1 MEAGD
6 ELVQLEHAWMR
17 AVQQRDLAFL
27 DRLLGEEFTLTTG
40 RPGNETRS
48 RREYLEI
55 TRDSYRI
62 ESFTF
67 DEVEVLRHGD
77 AALVRARYRQRGSL
91 AGEDRTQSF
100 LMTDVFFRRAGR
112 WQAVTRHVSPL

>member
-1 MEAGD
+1 METGD
-6 ELVQLEHAWMR
+6 ELVHLEHAWIR
-17 AVQQRDLAFL
+17 AVQRRDVAFL
-27 DRLLGEEFTLTTG
+27 DGLLGEEFTLTTG

-48 RREYLEI
+48 RSEYLEI
-55 TRDSYRI
+55 TRDAYRI

-67 DEVEVLRHGD
+67 EQLEVVSHGD
-77 AALVRARYRQRGSL
+77 AALVRARYSQRGSM
-91 AGEDRTQSF
+91 AGEDWTQTF